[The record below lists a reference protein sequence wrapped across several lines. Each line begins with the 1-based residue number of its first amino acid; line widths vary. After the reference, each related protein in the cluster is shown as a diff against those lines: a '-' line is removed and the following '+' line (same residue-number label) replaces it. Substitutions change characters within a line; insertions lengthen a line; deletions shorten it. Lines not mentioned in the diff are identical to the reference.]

1 MSVSSPEP
9 TPSPDLITEQ
19 LEIEKSEIVTSPVQ
33 TRAPPERFCEL
44 EDSKPNM
51 EEIVLSSESEKNN
64 VISDVPDFKFQVCH
78 PNSPLA
84 GDQVEWLPQPEM
96 ISKSDTEETPIT
108 IISLPNQTVESEVN
122 SKTVTDSLPCKQELE
137 GEQPDLPRRS
147 LKRGASEQLDTE
159 EKKFVYGSRKSS
171 SPVLIA
177 SQAKYE
183 ELSSKAS
190 LNRSSSFSHQDSG
203 IESNSDISGID
214 TELRTKELDMTE
226 NSVSHISRVQY
237 GSSECGT
244 ELSVTS
250 TLDSPDAFEVG
261 AAELEHGAKFSE
273 EETRNPNRT
282 KFLDIKD
289 KDSSKDPVS
298 NLSHAKEPEKLEVI
312 KGESA
317 NTIVA
322 ADSTRE
328 EMNPEISV
336 SDVKREL
343 SSETGGPAYRSSPE
357 ASPRSHLTVPG
368 SQGTPSSQLSVK
380 AKKSRADRSSSSQ
393 KHKSS
398 SASKRSPSNPNHDS
412 GASSVEQLSKDQKN
426 GKRRNSFGSPKPDSP
441 DQEPRDSSS
450 SSPSLPRF
458 MKATESARAKVNANN
473 SPRSSPD
480 VQDRDFIKK
489 RHSLP
494 GANGRHGSPLIQ
506 RSTSQAQHGAKGNGS
521 QIAHEKKWQR

>member
-1 MSVSSPEP
+1 MKLMTMWKSLLLLSYRLLSGVFLAQKELLKLKYVVKLQAAVRGHLVRQHAIGTLRCVQAIVKMQALIRARRARSWEEQVVGKHGNPLSETPQKECSVIKPTTTYISIEKLLRNSFARQLMKSTPKRKPIRIKCDSSKPNSGWNWLERWMSVSSPEP

-44 EDSKPNM
+44 ENSKPNV
-51 EEIVLSSESEKNN
+51 EEIVLSTESEKNN

-84 GDQVEWLPQPEM
+84 GDQLERLPQPEM

-108 IISLPNQTVESEVN
+108 IISPPNQTVESEVN

-177 SQAKYE
+177 SQAKFE

-261 AAELEHGAKFSE
+261 AAELEHGAKVSE

-282 KFLDIKD
+282 KFLDIED
-289 KDSSKDPVS
+289 EDSSKDPVS
-298 NLSHAKEPEKLEVI
+298 NLSHVKEPEKLEVI

-343 SSETGGPAYRSSPE
+343 SSETGGLAYRSSPE
-357 ASPRSHLTVPG
+357 ASPRSHLTVPW
-368 SQGTPSSQLSVK
+368 
-380 AKKSRADRSSSSQ
+380 
-393 KHKSS
+393 
-398 SASKRSPSNPNHDS
+398 
-412 GASSVEQLSKDQKN
+412 
-426 GKRRNSFGSPKPDSP
+426 
-441 DQEPRDSSS
+441 
-450 SSPSLPRF
+450 LPRNTF
-458 MKATESARAKVNANN
+458 KSVICES
-473 SPRSSPD
+473 
-480 VQDRDFIKK
+480 
-489 RHSLP
+489 
-494 GANGRHGSPLIQ
+494 
-506 RSTSQAQHGAKGNGS
+506 
-521 QIAHEKKWQR
+521 